1 MRVRTSIAAAVVLA
15 AGLTLTAC
23 QNDDKAAGGDSTGST
38 ASSTA
43 SAQDG
48 GATPSATAKGTGSGA
63 PSATGSDAS
72 AKGGD
77 GTIAACT
84 ARTTKAAF
92 VAAVRHA
99 TRSKPATGTVKITN
113 TSAKPCT
120 IVGATTLVAKDD
132 QGKSSPIET
141 DNSAA
146 GTDAVDVAPRATAT
160 ATVSY
165 TDLNFEGTESA
176 RQTCGVQASKV
187 EIALPKD
194 VGRTVK
200 VTDGRG
206 SAAIFNVCGK
216 DVKFGAFRA

>member
-1 MRVRTSIAAAVVLA
+1 MRVRTSIAAAAVLA

-23 QNDDKAAGGDSTGST
+23 QNDDKAAGADSTGST

-43 SAQDG
+43 TARDG
-48 GATPSATAKGTGSGA
+48 GATPSATAKGTASGA
-63 PSATGSDAS
+63 PSATGSDGS

-92 VAAVRHA
+92 VAAAQHA

-146 GTDAVDVAPRATAT
+146 GTDAVDVAPGATAT
-160 ATVSY
+160 ASVSY

-200 VTDGRG
+200 VTDGNG

-216 DVKFGAFRA
+216 GVKFGAFRA

>member
-1 MRVRTSIAAAVVLA
+1 MRVRTAVAAAAVLA
-15 AGLTLTAC
+15 AGLTMTAC
-23 QNDDKAAGGDSTGST
+23 QNDDKASGSESTGST
-38 ASSTA
+38 AS
-43 SAQDG
+43 AQG
-48 GATPSATAKGTGSGA
+48 GSATPSATAEGTGSGT
-63 PSATGSDAS
+63 PGATGGDAS
-72 AKGGD
+72 ARGGD

-92 VAAVRHA
+92 VAAARHA
-99 TRSKPATGTVKITN
+99 TPSRPATGTLKITN

-120 IVGATTLVAKDD
+120 IVGATSLVAKDD

-146 GTDAVDVAPRATAT
+146 GTDAVDVRPGATAT
-160 ATVSY
+160 ASVSY
-165 TDLNFEGTESA
+165 ADLNFEGTESA

-194 VGRTVK
+194 VSRTVK
-200 VTDGRG
+200 VTTDTG

-216 DVKFGAFRA
+216 EVKFGAFRG